1 MNKKRSVRRVYTE
14 AEWLE
19 AKNKTIGGSE
29 AAAIINKSKWLTP
42 DDLYNKLVYGKAKSV
57 APNEKMARGTAAEEH
72 IRALFALD
80 FAKQFRLIKLP
91 TKKKVMYVRADKPYI
106 SCSPDALAINLKTGK
121 RWGVEF
127 KYVELIKNEDKNVWE
142 GGMLPDQYFCQCLQY
157 DVAMPE
163 LEGVILFAHCQ
174 YFRHDDE
181 TDEWLFD
188 HAVDRPY
195 VIARKDVADQIEFLE
210 RKETEFWTVNIQG
223 RKRPKLRISLSQ

>member
-1 MNKKRSVRRVYTE
+1 MNNKRSVRHVYTE

-29 AAAIINKSKWLTP
+29 AAAIINKSKWLSQ

-57 APNEKMARGTAAEEH
+57 APNEKMAKGTAAEEH

-80 FAKQFRLIKLP
+80 FRGRFHMLKLP
-91 TKKKVMYVRADKPYI
+91 TKKKCMYIRKDKPYI
-106 SCSPDALAINLKTGK
+106 SCSPDGLAIYGRSGK
-121 RWGVEF
+121 RWGIEF

-142 GGMLPDQYFCQCLQY
+142 GGLLPDQYFCQCLQY
-157 DVAMPE
+157 LVAMPE

-181 TDEWLFD
+181 TDEWVFD

-195 VIARKDVADQIEFLE
+195 FIVRKDVSDQIEFLE
-210 RKETEFWTVNIQG
+210 RKETEFWEVNIQG
-223 RKRPKLRISLSQ
+223 RKRPKLRISLNN

>member
-1 MNKKRSVRRVYTE
+1 MDKRRSARRIYTE

-42 DDLYNKLVYGKAKSV
+42 DDLYNKLVYGKAKNVS
-57 APNEKMARGTAAEEH
+57 PNEKMAKGTAAEEH

-80 FAKQFRLIKLP
+80 FYGRFHMLKLP
-91 TKKKVMYVRADKPYI
+91 TKKKCMYIRRDKPYI
-106 SCSPDALAINLKTGK
+106 SCSPDGLAIYSRSGK
-121 RWGVEF
+121 RWGIEF
-127 KYVELIKNEDKNVWE
+127 KYVELIKTEDKNVWE
-142 GGMLPDQYFCQCLQY
+142 GGILPDQYFCQCLQY
-157 DVAMPE
+157 LVAMPE
-163 LEGVILFAHCQ
+163 LEGVVLFAHCQ

-195 VIARKDVADQIEFLE
+195 FVYRKDVADQIEFLE
-210 RKETEFWTVNIQG
+210 RKETEFWEVNIKG
-223 RKRPKLRISLSQ
+223 RKRPKLRISLTH